1 MIPDFQTLMLPIL
14 KVLADNKEHRL
25 DELTEIIFNQFKITE
40 DEKSKLLTRGNQSL
54 IIELVGQKLI
64 FPKQDY

>member
-25 DELTEIIFNQFKITE
+25 DELTEIFLINLRLPKM
-40 DEKSKLLTRGNQSL
+40 KNQS
-54 IIELVGQKLI
+54 
-64 FPKQDY
+64 F